1 MIARIWRGA
10 TAADRADEYLEY
22 LKRTGVADYT
32 ATPGNHGVQILTR
45 THDGRTDFTILS
57 YWESLDA
64 IKAFAGDD
72 PEASRFYPEDDEFL
86 IHKEPR
92 VEHHDVADLGA
103 R

>member
-32 ATPGNHGVQILTR
+32 ATPGNHGVQILMR
-45 THDGRTDFTILS
+45 THDERTDFTILS

-72 PEASRFYPEDDEFL
+72 PEVSRYYPEDDEFL
-86 IHKEPR
+86 IHKEPA
-92 VEHHDVADLGA
+92 VEHHDVADLG
-103 R
+103 RH

>member
-1 MIARIWRGA
+1 MIARIWRGT
-10 TAADRADEYLEY
+10 TAAGRAQEYLQY
-22 LKRTGVADYT
+22 IRDTGVSDYT
-32 ATPGNHGVQILTR
+32 ATPGNHGVQILMR

-86 IHKEPR
+86 IDKEPR

>member
-1 MIARIWRGA
+1 MG
-10 TAADRADEYLEY
+10 ADRADEYLEY

-72 PEASRFYPEDDEFL
+72 PEASRFYPEDDRYL
-86 IHKEPR
+86 
-92 VEHHDVADLGA
+92 VERDEQCHHWEVVRQAGG
-103 R
+103 